1 MAIWDDV
8 LPEQDRQ
15 VFEAAG
21 YGKRQGYGSRPAVI
35 VVDVSY
41 NFVGDTPE
49 PILDSIKKF
58 RNSCGEQGWESVK
71 QIKRLLDASRAK
83 KLPIFYTT
91 APPRR
96 KSVIAGRW
104 AGKNYRA
111 AEIFTEAT
119 HEANAIVEDIAP
131 REEDILIFKDKPS
144 AFFGTPLISYL
155 TELQVDSLI
164 VAGTVT
170 SGCVLATVL
179 DGFSHNFKV
188 SVVEECV
195 FDRHESAHAINL
207 FDMNQKYADVLP
219 LGDVLEYLASWGA
232 QQPKS

>member
-1 MAIWDDV
+1 M
-8 LPEQDRQ
+8 
-15 VFEAAG
+15 
-21 YGKRQGYGSRPAVI
+21 
-35 VVDVSY
+35 
-41 NFVGDTPE
+41 
-49 PILDSIKKF
+49 
-58 RNSCGEQGWESVK
+58 
-71 QIKRLLDASRAK
+71 ASRAGSRSSHIK
-83 KLPIFYTT
+83 KLLDSSRAKNLPIIYTT

-111 AEIFTEAT
+111 SEIFAEAT
-119 HEANAIVEDIAP
+119 HEANAIVEEIAP
-131 REEDILIFKDKPS
+131 QEQDILIFKDKPS

-195 FDRHESAHAINL
+195 FDRGEMSHKISLFNMHAWA
-207 FDMNQKYADVLP
+207 ADVVTP
-219 LGDVLEYLASWGA
+219 
-232 QQPKS
+232 

>member
-1 MAIWDDV
+1 MAVWDDV
-8 LPEQDRQ
+8 LPESDKQ
-15 VFEAAG
+15 VFDAAG

-49 PILDSIKKF
+49 PILDSIKRY

-71 QIKRLLDASRAK
+71 SIKKLLDSSRAK
-83 KLPIFYTT
+83 NLPIIYTT

-119 HEANAIVEDIAP
+119 HEANAIVEEIAP
-131 REEDILIFKDKPS
+131 QEEDILIFKDKPS

-164 VAGTVT
+164 IAGTVT

-195 FDRHESAHAINL
+195 FDRGEMSHKVTLFNMHAWAADVVTLEDVEDYLAELPENL
-207 FDMNQKYADVLP
+207 F
-219 LGDVLEYLASWGA
+219 
-232 QQPKS
+232 